1 MPLNVAQKL
10 ITAHLVDGS
19 LRAGTPIT
27 LKIDQ
32 TLTQDATG
40 TLVMLTLEALRL
52 DRVRTEV
59 SVQYVDHNRL
69 QIDNLNA
76 DDHVFLESACRRFGI
91 WYSRPGNGISHVV
104 HMQRFG
110 MPGKSLLGSDSHTPA
125 AGALGM
131 LAIGAGGLD
140 VALAMSGEPFPTMMP
155 AILGVQ
161 LTGELPDW
169 VSAKDVILEMLRR
182 RGVSGGVGKIIEY
195 FGPGLRCLGAM
206 DRHVIANMGAELG
219 ATTTVFPSDE
229 ESRHFLQS
237 EGRAADWRAITA
249 DAGASYDDEDEIDL
263 SQLEPLVATPS
274 SPGNVVKVG
283 DIQGKDV
290 YQTYIGS
297 SANPGWRD
305 FAVAA
310 EIVRGKT
317 VPSNVSF
324 DVNPTSRQLLEALI
338 ADGRLG
344 ALVAAGARIHQT
356 GCNGCIGMGQA
367 PAVGQ
372 NSLRTTPRNFPGRSG
387 TEEDSVF
394 LCSPETAAA
403 SALFGRITDP
413 RTLDIPYPRLA
424 DPAAVAVN
432 TALLAPPLPPAEAR
446 LVELVKGPNIR
457 SLPEFDPLPDSLALP
472 LLLKMGDDVST
483 DEILPAG
490 AKVLPYRSNIQKIED
505 FAFERIDSTYVE
517 RARAVRATTGHAVV
531 AGRNYG
537 QGSSREHAAVAPRDL
552 GLRVVLAKGFA
563 RIHRQNLINY
573 GVLPL
578 VFVDP
583 EDYDRLRKGDVLHV
597 RDLRRALVSGK
608 EIMLECGRPIAARH
622 GLTEKQVDT
631 ILAGGLINWHRKQ
644 RMA

>member
-19 LRAGTPIT
+19 PGAGTPIA

-52 DRVRTEV
+52 DRVRTEI
-59 SVQYVDHNRL
+59 SVQYVDHNLL

-76 DDHVFLESACRRFGI
+76 DDHLFLESACRRFGI

-110 MPGKSLLGSDSHTPA
+110 MPGKSLLGADSHTPA

-140 VALAMSGEPFPTMMP
+140 VALAMSGEPFPTTMP

-161 LTGELPDW
+161 LKGELPDW

-195 FGPGLRCLGAM
+195 FGPGLRSLSAM

-229 ESRHFLQS
+229 ETRHFLQS
-237 EGRAADWRAITA
+237 EGRAADWRAVTA
-249 DAGASYDDEDEIDL
+249 DAGCSYDDEDEIDL
-263 SQLEPLVATPS
+263 SELEPLVATPS

-283 DIQGKDV
+283 EIEGKDV
-290 YQTYIGS
+290 YQAYIGS

-324 DVNPTSRQLLEALI
+324 DVNPTSRQLLETLI

-413 RTLDIPYPRLA
+413 RSLDIPCPRLA
-424 DPAAVAVN
+424 DPETVAVN
-432 TALLAPPLPPAEAR
+432 TALLAPPPPAAEAR
-446 LVELVKGPNIR
+446 SVELVKGPNIR
-457 SLPEFDPLPDSLALP
+457 SLPEFDPLPDNLALP
-472 LLLKMGDDVST
+472 VLLKMGDDVST

-505 FAFERIDSTYVE
+505 FAFERIDSAYVE
-517 RARAVRATTGHAVV
+517 HARAVRGTTGHAVV

-552 GLRVVLAKGFA
+552 GLRLVLAKGFA

-578 VFVDP
+578 LFVHP

-597 RDLRRALVSGK
+597 RDLRRALESGK
-608 EIMLECGRPIAARH
+608 EIMLECGGSITARH

-644 RMA
+644 RAA